1 MIKLPPFTYQSKYDS
16 ETDFNLQMTNDRL
29 AKFLIHYEAFKL
41 IKNLKGSIVE
51 CGVFKGTSFVR
62 FAELRNLFNKKN
74 SKLIGFDHFSA
85 FYPKTKFK
93 NEMNIRKAFIK
104 GAGSSSISVKQ
115 LKTVFKK
122 KKIKNFEL
130 IKGNVLDSVPAYAK
144 KNKNLKI
151 CLLNVDIDFVEST
164 SCVLENFYDKVV
176 KGGVIIFDNYKG
188 DIETKKNKIFYKG
201 ETDAIDKFLK
211 KKKKKV
217 KYSELFIRPSY
228 IIK

>member
-1 MIKLPPFTYQSKYDS
+1 MS
-16 ETDFNLQMTNDRL
+16 
-29 AKFLIHYEAFKL
+29 
-41 IKNLKGSIVE
+41 NLKYIGKNILNHNL
-51 CGVFKGTSFVR
+51 
-62 FAELRNLFNKKN
+62 ELK
-74 SKLIGFDHFSA
+74 
-85 FYPKTKFK
+85 
-93 NEMNIRKAFIK
+93 
-104 GAGSSSISVKQ
+104 
-115 LKTVFKK
+115 
-122 KKIKNFEL
+122 
-130 IKGNVLDSVPAYAK
+130 KGNVLDSVPAYAK

-188 DIETKKNKIFYKG
+188 DIGTKKNKIFYKG

>member
-1 MIKLPPFTYQSKYDS
+1 MIKLPLFSNQSKYDS
-16 ETDFNLQMTNDRL
+16 ETEFNLQMTNDRL

-62 FAELRNLFNKKN
+62 FAGFRDLFKKQG
-74 SKLIGFDHFSA
+74 SKLIGFDHFSPY
-85 FYPKTKFK
+85 YPKSSFK
-93 NEMNIRKAFIK
+93 NEMNVRSAFIK
-104 GAGSSSISVKQ
+104 GAGQSSISVKQ
-115 LKTVFKK
+115 LRGIFKK
-122 KKIKNFEL
+122 KRIKNFRL
-130 IKGNVLDSVPAYAK
+130 IKGNVLKTVPQFVK

-164 SCVLENFYDKVV
+164 KCVLENFYDKVV
-176 KGGVIIFDNYKG
+176 KGGIIIFDNYKG
-188 DIETKKNKIFYKG
+188 DILSKKNKIFYKG
-201 ETDAIDKFLK
+201 ETDTINAFLR

-217 KYSELFIRPSY
+217 KHFNLFIRPSY